1 MIKVVDGNYGTE
13 PLTPTPYEQLSSR
26 INSVNARVSSVEND
40 MTQIDNILGEEVIP
54 NVKSND
60 IETNEGDVEPS
71 ED

>member
-1 MIKVVDGNYGTE
+1 MAKYVEGYCELVDV
-13 PLTPTPYEQLSSR
+13 PPTPYEQLSSR
-26 INSVNARVSSVEND
+26 ISSVSSRVSSVEND
-40 MTQIDNILGEEVIP
+40 MTQIDNILGEEVMP